1 MNIVRTFLIF
11 VFGSMLAGMVSGII
25 AVVVHL
31 VTPVPGLE
39 FWVGGILWLGGSGLA
54 LLGAV
59 RAAKRR
65 DRYDTCPACAFDVR
79 QVNASP
85 DGSLRCPHC
94 GQWLNQ

>member
-1 MNIVRTFLIF
+1 M
-11 VFGSMLAGMVSGII
+11 FGSLLAAMVSGVI

-31 VTPVPGLE
+31 LTPVPGLE
-39 FWVGGILWLGGSGLA
+39 FWVGGLLFLAGSGLA

-65 DRYDTCPACAFDVR
+65 DRYDYCPACAFDVR
-79 QVNASP
+79 QVGAAP

-94 GQWLNQ
+94 GQWLNH